1 MKKIHPE
8 AVSFFRRWLL
18 KSVKFLQRTKQQLSG
33 KMSKNPKLSLC
44 GGLGLSTSQPTASKK
59 FSLWRH
65 RKRLAK
71 KIIENA
77 IRNLSVR
84 IYQLIQASKISL
96 SEPDKQWRTNCPQY
110 IIHCADMKVV
120 LSCNFPKTSKNG
132 AFFDPKTAPDLVFGQ
147 LDNFLGE
154 QKPQHP
160 TRRFLWKPRMVA
172 YYDGSTGTKMISC
185 FSNTYR
191 SRIMVVF
198 EI

>member
-71 KIIENA
+71 KIIENP
-77 IRNLSVR
+77 RR
-84 IYQLIQASKISL
+84 RRRKR
-96 SEPDKQWRTNCPQY
+96 K
-110 IIHCADMKVV
+110 
-120 LSCNFPKTSKNG
+120 
-132 AFFDPKTAPDLVFGQ
+132 
-147 LDNFLGE
+147 
-154 QKPQHP
+154 
-160 TRRFLWKPRMVA
+160 TRRRRKRK
-172 YYDGSTGTKMISC
+172 TRRRRKRKTRR
-185 FSNTYR
+185 SN
-191 SRIMVVF
+191 
-198 EI
+198 